1 LSNSRKIAVYS
12 ILTIF
17 DSARRDTSK
26 RANDEPTTYSEYYI
40 CTSCSGKYKKT
51 DMQQT
56 GKIIIVAGL
65 ILIVVGII
73 VYFAGDKLNFLGRLP
88 GDIRVEKENFRLYV
102 PITTMILISI
112 VGSVLIRIF
121 QKFF

>member
-1 LSNSRKIAVYS
+1 MPEDIPPNELVMNQQRIQN
-12 ILTIF
+12 TIF
-17 DSARRDTSK
+17 VLHVQENT
-26 RANDEPTTYSEYYI
+26 
-40 CTSCSGKYKKT
+40 KKT
-51 DMQQT
+51 GMQQT